1 MGVLPYLEKPKIRFI
16 NLLKLTIF
24 LGTKVV
30 LRSFSLKENNFISHL
45 KFQNMKVSTKIK
57 SHVSILKVKKVQTNT
72 KENPITIF
80 PITNNSKPYHY
91 IVPTTGVLCLQ
102 VH

>member
-1 MGVLPYLEKPKIRFI
+1 MVVLPYLEKPKIRFI

-57 SHVSILKVKKVQTNT
+57 SHVSILKVRKVQTNT

>member
-1 MGVLPYLEKPKIRFI
+1 
-16 NLLKLTIF
+16 
-24 LGTKVV
+24 
-30 LRSFSLKENNFISHL
+30 
-45 KFQNMKVSTKIK
+45 MKVSTKIK
-57 SHVSILKVKKVQTNT
+57 SHVSILKVRKVQTNT